1 MSYPFV
7 HFLFGIPA
15 QVLAVMIA
23 NRGPVLEIN
32 TSYSPQAVMSPAV
45 PVCVALL
52 RVSLIARWESR
63 ELGLRVRAKEEV
75 SGVGENTGPK
85 ME

>member
-1 MSYPFV
+1 
-7 HFLFGIPA
+7 
-15 QVLAVMIA
+15 
-23 NRGPVLEIN
+23 
-32 TSYSPQAVMSPAV
+32 MSPAV
-45 PVCVALL
+45 PLCVALL

-63 ELGLRVRAKEEV
+63 ELGLRVRAKEV